1 MDIYI
6 KPVKKV
12 QVIEKQIVYL
22 EDVAEI
28 WTSEK
33 LGSLKKLPVF
43 RITEK
48 KRDNYL
54 LSSVDIIR
62 QINLWDQTATINNLG
77 EMDTVIEYYPQQKKT
92 SKFLEYCKVAF
103 VCAILFV
110 GATTT
115 IMCFHSDNQ
124 LPLIFQKY
132 AGMFLGN
139 EEEIPMALSVSYS
152 IGLSA
157 GIMIFFNHIGKKSI
171 SLDPTP
177 IEVEMTTYEKETG
190 DSLIDRL
197 NQKRNGA

>member
-33 LGSLKKLPVF
+33 LGRLKKLPVF

-77 EMDTVIEYYPQQKKT
+77 EMDTVIEYYPQQKNNN
-92 SKFLEYCKVAF
+92 L
-103 VCAILFV
+103 
-110 GATTT
+110 
-115 IMCFHSDNQ
+115 
-124 LPLIFQKY
+124 
-132 AGMFLGN
+132 
-139 EEEIPMALSVSYS
+139 
-152 IGLSA
+152 
-157 GIMIFFNHIGKKSI
+157 
-171 SLDPTP
+171 
-177 IEVEMTTYEKETG
+177 
-190 DSLIDRL
+190 
-197 NQKRNGA
+197 

>member
-33 LGSLKKLPVF
+33 LGSIKKLPVF

-77 EMDTVIEYYPQQKKT
+77 EMDTVIEYFPQQKKT
-92 SKFLEYCKVAF
+92 SKVLEYCKVAF
-103 VCAILFV
+103 DCAILFV

-139 EEEIPMALSVSYS
+139 EEEIPMVLSVSYS

-177 IEVEMTTYEKETG
+177 IEVEMTTYEKETD